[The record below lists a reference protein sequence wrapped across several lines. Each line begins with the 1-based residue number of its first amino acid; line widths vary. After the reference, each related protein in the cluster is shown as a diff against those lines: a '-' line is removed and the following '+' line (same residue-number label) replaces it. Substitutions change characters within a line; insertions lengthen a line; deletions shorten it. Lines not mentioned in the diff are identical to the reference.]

1 MSMPESEIVELST
14 FLEEN
19 PGECPQKAWDRSFPT
34 NVFDFVATERE
45 EEKVTPDIGAQ
56 EGSEIDYLGT
66 AAEALFE
73 HRFRLEGEPS
83 AAQLLFTCDD
93 ACTIKINGGKAI
105 EKKSL
110 WMEPKVV
117 QITNLKEG
125 ENHIEIS
132 ATNDGPSPA
141 GLLISLAV
149 REDEGRVKHIV
160 SSSAWS
166 AKVAGAK
173 WKPAADLGKY
183 GSAPWGEK
191 IQEKVAQM

>member
-1 MSMPESEIVELST
+1 
-14 FLEEN
+14 
-19 PGECPQKAWDRSFPT
+19 
-34 NVFDFVATERE
+34 
-45 EEKVTPDIGAQ
+45 
-56 EGSEIDYLGT
+56 
-66 AAEALFE
+66 
-73 HRFRLEGEPS
+73 
-83 AAQLLFTCDD
+83 
-93 ACTIKINGGKAI
+93 
-105 EKKSL
+105 
-110 WMEPKVV
+110 MEPKVV
-117 QITNLKEG
+117 RITNLKEG

-149 REDEGRVKHIV
+149 REDERRVKHIV

-191 IQEKVAQM
+191 IQEKVSPGGVGNKALYLALSKPKLKRSKADWKTSTMLLLLYRDHSKSTSIS